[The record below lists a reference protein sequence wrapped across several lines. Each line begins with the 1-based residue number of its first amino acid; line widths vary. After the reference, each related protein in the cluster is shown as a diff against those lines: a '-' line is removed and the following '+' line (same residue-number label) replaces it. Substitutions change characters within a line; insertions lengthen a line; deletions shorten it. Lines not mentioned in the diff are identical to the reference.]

1 MKEVSEQEKALVF
14 FENIEAPVLQKGSL
28 KKLMSIMKI
37 SKDTGLL
44 FQSFLR
50 PLTHSYSLIFNIFS
64 PFLSSFSSGIL

>member
-37 SKDTGLL
+37 SKDTIVISEFPKAFDAFL
-44 FQSFLR
+44 F
-50 PLTHSYSLIFNIFS
+50 SYIEYL
-64 PFLSSFSSGIL
+64 